1 MFAPFR
7 LTRLLFVALAA
18 CAVTWAMAASA
29 LARPVLPLQ
38 EDQTTSARPE
48 FKDVAGDVQ
57 GSAASR
63 PDFKVVPGDAKAPEA
78 GNRPDFKVV
87 PGDAKAP
94 EAGNRPDFT
103 PVQGDIKAP
112 EAGNRPA
119 FIAVQGDV
127 KSDADRAR
135 AIPPAVPT
143 TPVTVP
149 APASDG
155 TSTVALI
162 LSIAAILTALGA
174 VTLIV
179 TRPPRGTVPS

>member
-38 EDQTTSARPE
+38 EDQTTGARPE

-57 GSAASR
+57 GSAAS
-63 PDFKVVPGDAKAPEA
+63 
-78 GNRPDFKVV
+78 RPDFKVV

>member
-38 EDQTTSARPE
+38 EEQTTSARPE

-57 GSAASR
+57 ASAAS
-63 PDFKVVPGDAKAPEA
+63 
-78 GNRPDFKVV
+78 RPDFKVV